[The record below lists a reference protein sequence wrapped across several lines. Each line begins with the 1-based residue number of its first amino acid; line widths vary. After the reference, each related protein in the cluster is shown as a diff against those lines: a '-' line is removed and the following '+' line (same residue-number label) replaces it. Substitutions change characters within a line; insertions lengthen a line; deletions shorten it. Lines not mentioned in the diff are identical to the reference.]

1 MTLLELIKSQPKKQ
15 RNVPTSMLAINE
27 EVLRRLRK
35 TALEHRVPMGR
46 IADIAIDRLITE
58 INLTVNT

>member
-35 TALEHRVPMGR
+35 TALEHRVPMSR

-58 INLTVNT
+58 INQSNG